1 MRKRLPNI
9 MDSKEERIHI
19 NVLAETPIFV
29 TEIAGEYRQPNAGRM
44 RYLMNQCS
52 NMKRW
57 QEVIRKSHTDEPSL
71 NDRNEIDQT
80 EQEYRVKNTLVKLKA
95 IAIPAKWE
103 RSMDVEKLNQRLNK
117 MRAPKLTVV
126 AVPPISK

>member
-9 MDSKEERIHI
+9 MDIKEERIHI

-57 QEVIRKSHTDEPSL
+57 QEVIRKSHTDEQFL
-71 NDRNEIDQT
+71 NDQNEIDKKKQK
-80 EQEYRVKNTLVKLKA
+80 YRVKKFLLLVFKNKYLVKTK
-95 IAIPAKWE
+95 
-103 RSMDVEKLNQRLNK
+103 S
-117 MRAPKLTVV
+117 
-126 AVPPISK
+126 

>member
-71 NDRNEIDQT
+71 NNRNEIDKT
-80 EQEYRVKNTLVKLKA
+80 EQEYRVKKILLIVLENEYFGKT
-95 IAIPAKWE
+95 E
-103 RSMDVEKLNQRLNK
+103 RDCHSSEMGKKYGR
-117 MRAPKLTVV
+117 
-126 AVPPISK
+126 